1 MKFLCKCFFIIFI
14 IKFFYFNTT
23 TAQNKK
29 LRLGINI
36 CGAEFGEKNLPG
48 VFGTDYI
55 YPTESTISYFAN
67 KGFTLFNLPFRWE
80 RLHQNFNE
88 GLDSAELERILLFI
102 QTCKKYEVDVIVTM
116 QNFAAYQLVDKTIIQ
131 LGTKNL
137 PNEQFGKSWKLIAT
151 ALHKQPNI
159 YGYDLMNE
167 PRKIF
172 GKDWLKA
179 AQAAIDSIR
188 TIDTLAYVIVDGE
201 NSSHTYDWKYD
212 NDYLKKLTDKFDNI
226 IYDAHCYF
234 DYNHSGQYKY
244 EQDRIIN
251 PNAGINVAK
260 PFVEWLMKNKKKGMI
275 GEFGVPPTPA
285 WLNVMD
291 KFLDYLLTNG
301 VAANYWA
308 AGPWWSDY
316 PLSIEPVNGKD
327 KPQMAILE
335 KYLFYAGKIKT
346 KTAE

>member
-1 MKFLCKCFFIIFI
+1 LFHI
-14 IKFFYFNTT
+14 YS
-23 TAQNKK
+23 AQNKK

-36 CGAEFGEKNLPG
+36 CGAEFGEKQIPG
-48 VFGTDYI
+48 IFGTDYI
-55 YPTESTISYFAN
+55 YPTETSISYFAE

-80 RLHQNFNE
+80 RLHRNFDE
-88 GLDSAELERILLFI
+88 GLDSVELSRLLQFVN
-102 QTCKKYEVDVIVTM
+102 TCLKYEVDVIVTM
-116 QNFAAYQLVDKTIIQ
+116 QNFAAYTLPTNTELQ
-131 LGTKNL
+131 LGTKKL
-137 PNEQFGKSWKLIAT
+137 SNEQFGRSWKLIAT
-151 ALHKQPNI
+151 ALQHLPNI
-159 YGYDLMNE
+159 YGYDIMNE

-172 GKDWLKA
+172 GKAWLNA
-179 AQAAIDSIR
+179 AQTAIDSIR
-188 TIDTLAYVIVDGE
+188 TVDTIAYIIVDGE

-212 NDYLKKLTDKFDNI
+212 NDYLKKLKDPFDNI

-234 DYNHSGQYKY
+234 DYNHSGRYTY
-244 EQDRIIN
+244 EGDRIIN
-251 PNAGINVAK
+251 PNAGIDVAK
-260 PFVEWLMKNKKKGMI
+260 PFVEWLKKNNKKGMI

-308 AGPWWSDY
+308 AGPWWNDY
-316 PLSIEPVNGKD
+316 QLSVEPTNGKD

-346 KTAE
+346 KAKEK